1 VEQNGN
7 QSRPAGLSSA
17 GDSQSYFSAIFD
29 EDITECPALEDA
41 SLENPLGFSFCQYVD
56 AFQVK
61 SVGLE
66 GLERG
71 KYENGPIIPSG

>member
-41 SLENPLGFSFCQYVD
+41 SLENPLGLLFLSIRRRFPG
-56 AFQVK
+56 K
-61 SVGLE
+61 ERRPRGL
-66 GLERG
+66 RARQ
-71 KYENGPIIPSG
+71 I